1 MRASF
6 DYVAL
11 CLIMLH
17 YFDRKTG
24 QRCTETIF
32 MESALR
38 FFYEHP
44 LGIWLFDHGL
54 NYPWICWLCA
64 QWQSLPGS
72 KRRIL
77 PFIIQHQI
85 DPTEFATE
93 IADFAHFNAFF
104 SRRLK
109 PNTRPFEAPPQILQ
123 SPADGKILVY
133 LCLCDTTKLPVK
145 GIGFSLAALLQS
157 AELAAAYH
165 QGAAAIIRLTPA
177 DYHRFHF
184 PSAATAGRSQLIRG
198 GYHSVHPIALNRVPD
213 AFCRNQRSITQLDSP
228 VFGPMLM
235 VEVGAFGIGTIRQTY
250 RPGKVKAG
258 QEKGFFQFGGST
270 IVLLF
275 QRDRIQFDPDLIQ
288 HSAAQLETQIKAG
301 NPIGQ
306 AVGA

>member
-1 MRASF
+1 
-6 DYVAL
+6 
-11 CLIMLH
+11 MLH
-17 YFDRKTG
+17 YIDRKTG
-24 QRCTETIF
+24 QRCTEEVF

-72 KRRIL
+72 RHRIL
-77 PFIIQHQI
+77 PFVIQHQI
-85 DPTEFATE
+85 DPTEFATA
-93 IADFAHFNAFF
+93 IADFSHFNDFF
-104 SRRLK
+104 TRRLK
-109 PNTRPFEAPPQILQ
+109 PSSRPFKAPPQILL

-133 LCLCDTTKLPVK
+133 SSLADKTKLPIK
-145 GIGFSLAALLQS
+145 GMGLSLAALLNS
-157 AELAAAYH
+157 ADLATAYH

-184 PSAATAGRSQLIRG
+184 PIAASVKRSHHLRG

-213 AFCRNQRSITQLDSP
+213 AFCRNQRSLTRLESSL
-228 VFGPMLM
+228 FGSVLM
-235 VEVGAFGIGTIRQTY
+235 IEVGAFGIGTIRQTY
-250 RPGKVKAG
+250 RRGVVKAG

-275 QRDRIQFDPDLIQ
+275 QRDRIQFDADLLQ

-301 NPIGQ
+301 NSIGR
-306 AVGA
+306 AV